1 MLWSILVAGIPE
13 RFHTVQPLLLSLL
26 ETQAVSR
33 MPDVELLY
41 LMDSKRRPVGA
52 KRNDLLAAARGT
64 YLSFIDDDDTVADDY
79 VRRIY
84 RTILESRKAK
94 TPPDV
99 ICFRQTAI
107 IGATGITHDCH
118 YSLASYKS
126 QPPEQRRVLA
136 TAHDK
141 SGVLLP
147 NVLRWSGPP
156 AHTMVWRREL
166 VASIRFPEK
175 TFGEDVAWVDL
186 ACERATTEIQ
196 LDGEPLY
203 TYRFDPERSATR

>member
-1 MLWSILVAGIPE
+1 MIWSILIAGIPE
-13 RFHTVQPLLLSLL
+13 RFHSVQPLLYGLL

-33 MPDVELLY
+33 MADVELLY
-41 LMDSKRRPVGA
+41 LLDNKRRPVGA
-52 KRNDLLAAARGT
+52 KRNDLLAAARGL
-64 YLSFIDDDDTVADDY
+64 YVSFIDDDDMVADDY
-79 VRRIY
+79 VRRIF
-84 RTILESRKAK
+84 TAISAAKKASV
-94 TPPDV
+94 TPDV
-99 ICFRQTAI
+99 ICFRQTAL
-107 IGATGITHDCH
+107 IGDTGVVHQCD
-118 YSLASYKS
+118 YSLARYKS

-166 VASIRFPEK
+166 VKDIRFPEK

-186 ACERATTEIQ
+186 ACENASTEIQ

-203 TYRFDPERSATR
+203 VYRYNPEGSATR